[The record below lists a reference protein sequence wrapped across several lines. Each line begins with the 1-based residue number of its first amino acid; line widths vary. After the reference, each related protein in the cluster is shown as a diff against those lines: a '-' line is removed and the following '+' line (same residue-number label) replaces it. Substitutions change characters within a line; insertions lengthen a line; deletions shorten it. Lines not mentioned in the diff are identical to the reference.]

1 MRLMLQRCKVFQ
13 AFGARLLLDF
23 VRRIPTPVRW
33 VFFMEAAG
41 PFCSPCSSDDG
52 GDYTGDGAGPQ
63 LLAAHPDGRAAAALA
78 ERQGDRMKVSDKQAR
93 AMSIL
98 FALESSL
105 DFDKGGDISVGLAQ
119 IYREAR
125 RLLLVGAK
133 ERSADPVDQARAIV
147 AEIADAWSQIG

>member
-1 MRLMLQRCKVFQ
+1 MFYNQGYAGGSAARRYAAVHSGSRTE
-13 AFGARLLLDF
+13 GATPHGLVKILFDELLLALD
-23 VRRIPTPVRW
+23 
-33 VFFMEAAG
+33 
-41 PFCSPCSSDDG
+41 
-52 GDYTGDGAGPQ
+52 
-63 LLAAHPDGRAAAALA
+63 AAALA

-105 DFDKGGDISVGLAQ
+105 DFDKGGDVAAGLAQ

>member
-1 MRLMLQRCKVFQ
+1 MFYNQGY
-13 AFGARLLLDF
+13 AGASAARRYAAVHTGSRTESATPHGLVKILFDELLLAMD
-23 VRRIPTPVRW
+23 
-33 VFFMEAAG
+33 
-41 PFCSPCSSDDG
+41 
-52 GDYTGDGAGPQ
+52 
-63 LLAAHPDGRAAAALA
+63 AAALA
-78 ERQGDRMKVSDKQAR
+78 ERNGDRMKVSDKQAR

-105 DFDKGGDISVGLAQ
+105 DFDKGGDVATGLAQ

-133 ERSADPVDQARAIV
+133 DRSADPVDQARAIV